1 MSKLQALGSL
11 FKSIPAGLGKAGK
24 GAASVA
30 SYGIMGDSPAGVRRM
45 MSTPGVDYKKLRNL
59 SLAGQGIGFLGFPL
73 LAGLRK
79 DIMGPTAE
87 DYAMEDQA
95 RERAFQHSLGK
106 LGAASARK
114 QAQLNESIL
123 ARKAPN
129 LYNKILAGRPLP
141 AGAVVIGGGPRRD
154 LMQELANAMSAGAF
168 TPNQGDQDVAISD
181 LL

>member
-1 MSKLQALGSL
+1 
-11 FKSIPAGLGKAGK
+11 
-24 GAASVA
+24 
-30 SYGIMGDSPAGVRRM
+30 
-45 MSTPGVDYKKLRNL
+45 
-59 SLAGQGIGFLGFPL
+59 
-73 LAGLRK
+73 
-79 DIMGPTAE
+79 MGPSEE

-123 ARKAPN
+123 AHKAPN

-141 AGAVVIGGGPRRD
+141 AGAVVIGGEPRRE

-168 TPNQGDQDVAISD
+168 SNQEDQTVGVSD
-181 LL
+181 LLQ